1 MSLAPRSAAV
11 AIAAMALSLAACES
25 ESTATGPEVVVDQT
39 INKVNTS
46 APLNASS
53 SDTLVYFSFDA
64 NTLVPA
70 SASWDIALR
79 RYEIRLNSAATAGTN
94 NRGVTAYSF
103 GNNATKT
110 DAQIIA
116 FTTANTLPAFDSV
129 RVAQIPADSLF
140 KGETLVENRYAWLN
154 LAGAPTAN
162 ATAYWKVRTAAGSSA
177 LVRFTRITYT
187 PQQALD
193 TVQLETRLETGG
205 TLGAARPLTLK
216 LNGAAFVNVATGAA
230 GTGTGCDWD
239 LRIDQQQFAVTTNTA
254 CNTGTYPGD
263 ASPTFAN
270 QTRASDAPQLV
281 GYLSALSA
289 PIPNSI
295 TATSAPFRYNLEGT
309 NRLHPVFNTYLIK
322 VAAKVYKLQVIN
334 YYSDAGASAFPT
346 LRWSRIK

>member
-25 ESTATGPEVVVDQT
+25 ESSATGPDVVVDPT

-70 SASWDIALR
+70 SGTWDIALR
-79 RYEIRLNSAATAGTN
+79 RYEIRLNTAATAGAS

-103 GNNATKT
+103 GNNKNAT
-110 DAQIIA
+110 DAQILA
-116 FTTANTLPAFDSV
+116 FTAANTLPAFDSV
-129 RVAQIPADSLF
+129 RTAQIPADSLF
-140 KGETLVENRYAWLN
+140 KAESLVENRNAWLN

-162 ATAYWKVRTAAGSSA
+162 ATAYWKVRTAAGSHA

-187 PQQALD
+187 PQQSLD

-205 TLGAARPLTLK
+205 ALGAARPLTLK
-216 LNGAAFVNVATGAA
+216 LNGAGFVNVATGAA
-230 GTGTGCDWD
+230 ATGTGCDWD
-239 LRIDQQQFAVTTNTA
+239 LRIDQQQFTVTANSA
-254 CNTGTYPGD
+254 CNTGTYPGGS
-263 ASPTFAN
+263 SPTFAN
-270 QTRASDAPQLV
+270 QTRASDAPQFS
-281 GYLSALSA
+281 GFLSVLAA

-295 TATSAPFRYNLEGT
+295 TDTQAPFRYNLQGT
-309 NRLHPVFNTYLIK
+309 SRLHPVFNTYLVK
-322 VAAKVYKLQVIN
+322 VASKVYKLQVIN
-334 YYSDAGASAFPT
+334 YYSDAGASAYPT

>member
-1 MSLAPRSAAV
+1 MYSASRFTKIAL
-11 AIAAMALSLAACES
+11 AAMAVSLAACES
-25 ESTATGPEVVVDQT
+25 ESTPTGPDVIVDPT

-64 NTLVPA
+64 NGLVPA
-70 SASWDIALR
+70 TGTWDIALR
-79 RYEIRLNSAATAGTN
+79 RYEVRLNSLATAGTS

-103 GNNATKT
+103 GNNKTAT
-110 DAQIIA
+110 DAQILA
-116 FTTANTLPAFDSV
+116 FTTTNTLAAFDSV
-129 RVAQIPADSLF
+129 RTAQIPADSLF
-140 KGETLVENRYAWLN
+140 KAESLVENRNGWLN

-162 ATAYWKVRTAAGSSA
+162 ATAYWKIRTASGAFA

-187 PQQALD
+187 PQQSLD

-230 GTGTGCDWD
+230 AAGTGCDWD
-239 LRIDQQQFAVTTNTA
+239 LRIDQQQFTVTANST
-254 CNTGTYPGD
+254 CNTGTYPGG
-263 ASPTFAN
+263 ASPTFAA
-270 QTRASDAPQLV
+270 QTRASDAPQFS
-281 GYLSALSA
+281 GFLSALSA

-295 TATSAPFRYNLEGT
+295 TETQAPFRYNLQGT

-334 YYSDAGASAFPT
+334 YYSDAGASAYPT